1 MGDNGK
7 KVKAIIKNN
16 ESDTNGASNPP
27 KYHFKNLVFEG
38 GGVKGIAY
46 VGALEVLD
54 QEGILKDIERVAGT
68 SAGAMVAV
76 LIGLGYSAEEMKDIL
91 WKIKFRNFL
100 DKSWGLI
107 RNTERLVDDYGWYKG
122 EFFRNLMAEYIQA
135 KTGDGEITF
144 KDIEKMRKEG
154 KPFRD
159 IYLIGADLSTG
170 YSKVFSASTTPD
182 VKVADAA
189 RISMSIPLI
198 FAAVKGLNGDDHIY
212 VDGGLLENYAI
223 KVFDRKDYVV
233 DEVNARR
240 TDYYKK
246 INQKLKS
253 KNSKT
258 KEKSIDNLNEYV
270 YNKETLGFRLDAKED
285 INLFLDHNAEPKTKK
300 IDDIISYTTALVT
313 TLIDF
318 QNNVHLHSDDWQR
331 TVYIDTLGVSSM
343 DFDISDSKKQKLV
356 DSGISHTKAYLD
368 WYNNDEDKYNK

>member
-1 MGDNGK
+1 MGSNGK

-16 ESDTNGASNPP
+16 ESDTNGASNPT

-46 VGALEVLD
+46 VGALDVLD

-223 KVFDRKDYVV
+223 KVFDRKDYVI

-253 KNSKT
+253 ENSKT

>member
-1 MGDNGK
+1 MD
-7 KVKAIIKNN
+7 
-16 ESDTNGASNPP
+16 
-27 KYHFKNLVFEG
+27 YHFKNLVFEG

-54 QEGILKDIERVAGT
+54 KEGILQNIERVAGT

-76 LIGLGYSAEEMKDIL
+76 LVGLGYSAEEMKDVL
-91 WKIKFRNFL
+91 WNIKFRNFL

-107 RNTERLVDDYGWYKG
+107 RNTGRLIEDYGWYKG
-122 EFFRNLMAEYIQA
+122 DFFRDLMAKYIKD
-135 KTGDGEITF
+135 KTGNGEVTF
-144 KDIEKMRKEG
+144 GRIKEMREKEH

-159 IYLIGADLSTG
+159 INLIGADLSTG
-170 YSKVFSASTTPD
+170 LSTVFSAATTPD
-182 VKVADAA
+182 MKVADAA

-198 FAAVKGLNGDDHIY
+198 FAAVKGANGDDHIH

-233 DEVNARR
+233 DESNARK
-240 TDYYKK
+240 TEYYKK
-246 INQKLKS
+246 INKKLKEQ
-253 KNSKT
+253 NIIRM
-258 KEKSIDNLNEYV
+258 ERNIDDVNEFV

-285 INLFLDHNAEPKTKK
+285 INLFLDPTAKPKTKK

-331 TVYIDTLGVSSM
+331 TVYIDTLGVGSI
-343 DFDISDSKKQKLV
+343 DFDISDYKKQKLV
-356 DSGISHTKAYLD
+356 ESGIDHTKAYLE
-368 WYNNDEDKYNK
+368 WYNNDEEKANS